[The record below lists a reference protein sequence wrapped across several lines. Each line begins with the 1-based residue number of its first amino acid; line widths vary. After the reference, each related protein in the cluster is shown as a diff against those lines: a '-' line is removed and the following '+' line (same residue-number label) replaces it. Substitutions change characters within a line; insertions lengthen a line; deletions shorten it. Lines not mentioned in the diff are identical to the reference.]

1 MMKKL
6 LFLVLL
12 TPLMHA
18 EWIDTDN
25 YKISS
30 FKLDGNTKFDKYC
43 LDNTVV
49 LIATNTVI
57 NQMVMIQMI
66 DEESEQNGEAKRC
79 RSMNKLYWE
88 ENQKGK

>member
-1 MMKKL
+1 MKKL

-18 EWIDTDN
+18 AWIDKDN

-30 FKLDGNTKFDKYC
+30 FKIDETIKFDKYC
-43 LDNTVV
+43 IDNTVV
-49 LIATNTVI
+49 LIATDLILNH
-57 NQMVMIQMI
+57 MSMIQMI
-66 DEESEQNGEAKRC
+66 DEESQQNGEAKRC

-88 ENQKGK
+88 QQQKGK